1 MLDLLFSFKQDED
14 EQILSK
20 NEGERFIPFEVVIN
34 FQKRLLEQHKANPTY
49 KNNQDLLLVS
59 LYRWLPER
67 DELMALKF
75 TTINKND
82 DDYIYIANDDN
93 IYLLLNNEKKKH
105 RELHI
110 NLSEDFK
117 ELADIIKDSYIKF
130 KRTYLFTDYN
140 NKNKPITIHGL
151 YKRMINL
158 FSFTNK
164 HVGVNILR
172 SSYLT
177 YQVEQKRLTVKDKKK
192 LATLMRTRKDKIDD
206 HNIKIMPQK
215 ENKRLLKKSLNQI

>member
-1 MLDLLFSFKQDED
+1 
-14 EQILSK
+14 
-20 NEGERFIPFEVVIN
+20 
-34 FQKRLLEQHKANPTY
+34 
-49 KNNQDLLLVS
+49 
-59 LYRWLPER
+59 
-67 DELMALKF
+67 MALKF
-75 TTINKND
+75 TTINKSD

-164 HVGVNILR
+164 RVGVNILR

-177 YQVEQKRLTVKDKKK
+177 YQAEQKRLTVKDKKK

>member
-1 MLDLLFSFKQDED
+1 
-14 EQILSK
+14 
-20 NEGERFIPFEVVIN
+20 
-34 FQKRLLEQHKANPTY
+34 
-49 KNNQDLLLVS
+49 
-59 LYRWLPER
+59 
-67 DELMALKF
+67 MALKF

>member
-1 MLDLLFSFKQDED
+1 
-14 EQILSK
+14 
-20 NEGERFIPFEVVIN
+20 
-34 FQKRLLEQHKANPTY
+34 
-49 KNNQDLLLVS
+49 
-59 LYRWLPER
+59 
-67 DELMALKF
+67 MALKF

-140 NKNKPITIHGL
+140 NKNKPITKHGL

-177 YQVEQKRLTVKDKKK
+177 YQAEQKQLTVKGKKK

-206 HNIKIMPQK
+206 HYIKIMPQK

>member
-1 MLDLLFSFKQDED
+1 
-14 EQILSK
+14 
-20 NEGERFIPFEVVIN
+20 
-34 FQKRLLEQHKANPTY
+34 
-49 KNNQDLLLVS
+49 
-59 LYRWLPER
+59 
-67 DELMALKF
+67 MALKF

-130 KRTYLFTDYN
+130 KRNYLFTDYN

-172 SSYLT
+172 SSYFT
-177 YQVEQKRLTVKDKKK
+177 YQAEQKRLTVKDKKK

-206 HNIKIMPQK
+206 HYIKIMPQK

>member
-1 MLDLLFSFKQDED
+1 
-14 EQILSK
+14 
-20 NEGERFIPFEVVIN
+20 
-34 FQKRLLEQHKANPTY
+34 
-49 KNNQDLLLVS
+49 
-59 LYRWLPER
+59 
-67 DELMALKF
+67 MALKF

-177 YQVEQKRLTVKDKKK
+177 YQAEQKQLTVKGKKK

-206 HNIKIMPQK
+206 HYIKIMPQK

>member
-1 MLDLLFSFKQDED
+1 
-14 EQILSK
+14 
-20 NEGERFIPFEVVIN
+20 
-34 FQKRLLEQHKANPTY
+34 
-49 KNNQDLLLVS
+49 
-59 LYRWLPER
+59 
-67 DELMALKF
+67 MALKF

-177 YQVEQKRLTVKDKKK
+177 YQAEQKQLTVKGKKK

-206 HNIKIMPQK
+206 HYIKIMPQK
-215 ENKRLLKKSLNQI
+215 ENKRLSKKSLNQI

>member
-1 MLDLLFSFKQDED
+1 
-14 EQILSK
+14 
-20 NEGERFIPFEVVIN
+20 
-34 FQKRLLEQHKANPTY
+34 
-49 KNNQDLLLVS
+49 
-59 LYRWLPER
+59 
-67 DELMALKF
+67 MALKF

-206 HNIKIMPQK
+206 HYIKIMPQK